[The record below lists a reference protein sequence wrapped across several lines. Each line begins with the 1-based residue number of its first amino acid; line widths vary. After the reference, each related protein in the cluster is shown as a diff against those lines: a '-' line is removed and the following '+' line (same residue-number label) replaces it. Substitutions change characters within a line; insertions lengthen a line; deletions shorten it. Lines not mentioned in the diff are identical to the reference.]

1 MLSVPSQPFWSQSQ
15 EIGEKGHCLMCQEH
29 LSSGIRALLLLNFF
43 HVGHLQ
49 FSWGSLVSG
58 YTDWDPL
65 LRQCSLTFC
74 CLFSALES
82 QEVHPV
88 SAKDALSQAR
98 NSSYVG
104 SIKFI
109 ACCSYSICL
118 KAEEYQSLMMWFK
131 HKIF

>member
-1 MLSVPSQPFWSQSQ
+1 MLSVPFQPFWSQSQ
-15 EIGEKGHCLMCQEH
+15 EIDEKGHSLMCQEH
-29 LSSGIRALLLLNFF
+29 LSSGIRPLLLLNFL
-43 HVGHLQ
+43 HVGHWQ

-58 YTDWDPL
+58 YTDWHPL
-65 LRQCSLTFC
+65 SRQCSLTFC

-82 QEVHPV
+82 QEVHPI

-109 ACCSYSICL
+109 ACCSNSICL
-118 KAEEYQSLMMWFK
+118 KAEEYQSLMMGFK